1 MARKSSSRSS
11 MAASRRSWR
20 STRRASFRRTCTPP
34 TSTSSLNT
42 TAWRLRSTRT
52 SRHTT
57 RRSTSSTRCPAE
69 VRVLF
74 VGDVVGK
81 PGRQAVAV
89 LLPKLR
95 AERDI
100 DLAIVNGE
108 NAAGG
113 SGLTGEIAAELRQA
127 GADVVTNGNHV
138 WDQRSFLKEIDALE
152 FCVRP
157 LNLPP
162 GNPGRGWTITKGA
175 LVANA
180 IGRVFMAEQDDP
192 FRALDGLL
200 EELGERAPKVRIL
213 DWHAEA
219 TSEKLAMGW
228 HLDGRFSAVLGS
240 HTHVPTADARI
251 LPQGTALVADT
262 GMVGPRDS
270 VLGIEP
276 SIIVSR
282 YLDHLPRRFEV
293 ASGVVQFNSVVIDI
307 DDETGR
313 ARSIERLDR
322 EWQP

>member
-1 MARKSSSRSS
+1 
-11 MAASRRSWR
+11 
-20 STRRASFRRTCTPP
+20 
-34 TSTSSLNT
+34 
-42 TAWRLRSTRT
+42 
-52 SRHTT
+52 
-57 RRSTSSTRCPAE
+57 

-81 PGRQAVAV
+81 PGRQAVAA
-89 LLPKLR
+89 LLPTLR
-95 AERDI
+95 AERAI

-113 SGLTGEIAAELRQA
+113 SGLTGEIAAELRDA

-138 WDQRSFLKEIDALE
+138 WDQRSFLKEIDALG

-162 GNPGRGWTITKGA
+162 GNPGRGWTISKGA
-175 LVANA
+175 LVVNA

-270 VLGIEP
+270 VLGIDP
-276 SIIVSR
+276 TIIVAR

-293 ASGVVQFNSVVIDI
+293 ATGVVQFNSVVVDV
-307 DDETGR
+307 DDATGH

-322 EWQP
+322 EWAP

>member
-1 MARKSSSRSS
+1 MK
-11 MAASRRSWR
+11 
-20 STRRASFRRTCTPP
+20 
-34 TSTSSLNT
+34 
-42 TAWRLRSTRT
+42 
-52 SRHTT
+52 
-57 RRSTSSTRCPAE
+57 
-69 VRVLF
+69 VLF

-81 PGRQAVAV
+81 PGRQAVAA
-89 LLPKLR
+89 LLPAIKT
-95 AERDI
+95 ERGI
-100 DLAIVNGE
+100 DLVVVNGE

-113 SGLTGEIAAELRQA
+113 AGLTGEIAREIQHA

-138 WDQRSFLKEIDALE
+138 WDQRSFLKEIDTLE

-162 GNPGRGWTITKGA
+162 GNPGKGWVIKNGA
-175 LVANA
+175 LVVNA

-192 FRALDGLL
+192 FRAVDALL
-200 EELGERAPKVRIL
+200 SELGERAPRVRIL

-251 LPQGTALVADT
+251 LPKGTALVADA

-276 SIIVSR
+276 SIIVAR

-293 ASGVVQFNSVVIDI
+293 ASGIVQFNSVIVDV

-313 ARSIERLDR
+313 AVSIERIDR
-322 EWQP
+322 EWEP